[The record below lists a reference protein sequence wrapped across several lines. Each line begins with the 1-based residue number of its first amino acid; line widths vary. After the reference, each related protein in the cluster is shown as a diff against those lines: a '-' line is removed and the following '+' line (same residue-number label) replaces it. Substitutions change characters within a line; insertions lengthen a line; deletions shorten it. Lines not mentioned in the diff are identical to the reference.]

1 MSKIIVSPSILSA
14 DFANLENEVTD
25 LLNRHK
31 TMCTRSHTSIA
42 AKARHTVL
50 TLALLAGSL
59 LSVTSSRAQAL
70 PGVQPENLTYDIIY
84 QLGFLW
90 KRAAT
95 ATLQL
100 TVRPNSYHSVMTAR
114 TLPFA
119 DNIFRVRDTLVADMR
134 RNRDLLPIYYAKLA
148 DEGGTYRKDEVHYT
162 HTSSSTTG
170 KIRLYRPKRNAV
182 EDYTLTE
189 PGIVYDMLS
198 IFYVIRSFDFR
209 AMTMN
214 QLYKTKIFSGKS
226 LEYLDIEYLG
236 QEILKQNKK
245 EYSTFK
251 VRFRFY
257 DTSGKKTSD
266 NISAWIS
273 TDSQRIPLKVEGKL
287 ALGSMKA
294 VYTGD

>member
-1 MSKIIVSPSILSA
+1 MQ
-14 DFANLENEVTD
+14 
-25 LLNRHK
+25 
-31 TMCTRSHTSIA
+31 TRE
-42 AKARHTVL
+42 R
-50 TLALLAGSL
+50 
-59 LSVTSSRAQAL
+59 
-70 PGVQPENLTYDIIY
+70 LTYDIIY

-100 TVRPNSYHSVMTAR
+100 TVRPNSYHSVTDRAHPPLCRQHLPGAR
-114 TLPFA
+114 HPRGRHAPQPATC
-119 DNIFRVRDTLVADMR
+119 T
-134 RNRDLLPIYYAKLA
+134 PIYYAKLA
-148 DEGGTYRKDEVHYT
+148 DEGGTYRKDEVHYS
-162 HTSSSTTG
+162 HTESATTG
-170 KIRLYRPKRNAV
+170 KIRLYRPKRNAI

-198 IFYVIRSFDFR
+198 IFYVIRAFDFR

-273 TDSQRIPLKVEGKL
+273 TDSRRIPLKVEGKL

-294 VYTGD
+294 SIPAIEPRGSTL

>member
-1 MSKIIVSPSILSA
+1 
-14 DFANLENEVTD
+14 
-25 LLNRHK
+25 
-31 TMCTRSHTSIA
+31 MCTQSHTSIV
-42 AKARHTVL
+42 AKARLAVL

-59 LSVTSSRAQAL
+59 LSVTSSQAQTL

-119 DNIFRVRDTLVADMR
+119 DNIFRVRDTLVADMH

>member
-1 MSKIIVSPSILSA
+1 MRYPCHTFPFATLRNTILA
-14 DFANLENEVTD
+14 V
-25 LLNRHK
+25 
-31 TMCTRSHTSIA
+31 
-42 AKARHTVL
+42 
-50 TLALLAGSL
+50 ALLVGSL
-59 LSVTSSRAQAL
+59 LPAATTRAQSL
-70 PGVQPENLTYDIIY
+70 PGVQNERLSYDIIY

-100 TVRPNSYHSVMTAR
+100 TVRPNSYHSILTAR

-119 DNIFRVRDTLVADMR
+119 DNIFRVRDTLVADMH
-134 RNRDLLPIYYAKLA
+134 RNHDLTPIYYAKLA
-148 DEGGTYRKDEVHYT
+148 DEDHTYRKDEVHYLYNGT
-162 HTSSSTTG
+162 ATTG
-170 KIRLYRPKRNAV
+170 QIRLYRPKRNV
-182 EDYTLTE
+182 IEDYTLTE
-189 PGIVYDMLS
+189 PGFVYDMLS
-198 IFYVIRSFDFR
+198 IFYVIRAFDFR

-273 TDSQRIPLKVEGKL
+273 TDSRRIPLKVEGKL

>member
-1 MSKIIVSPSILSA
+1 MMIHL
-14 DFANLENEVTD
+14 
-25 LLNRHK
+25 
-31 TMCTRSHTSIA
+31 
-42 AKARHTVL
+42 RHTNIVAGIREL
-50 TLALLAGSL
+50 GVSLALLAASL
-59 LSVTSSRAQAL
+59 APATSVQAQNL
-70 PGVQPENLTYDIIY
+70 PGIQSEHLSYDIIY

-100 TVRPNSYHSVMTAR
+100 SIRPNSYHSVLTAR

-119 DNIFRVRDTLVADMR
+119 DNIFRVRDTLVADMH
-134 RNRDLLPIYYAKLA
+134 RNRNLTPIYYAKLA
-148 DEGGTYRKDEVHYT
+148 DEDGTYRKDEVHYAYNG
-162 HTSSSTTG
+162 SETTG
-170 KIRLYRPKRNAV
+170 RIRLYRPKRNAI

-214 QLYKTKIFSGKS
+214 QLYKTKIFSGSS
-226 LEYLDIEYLG
+226 LEYLNIEYLG

-273 TDSQRIPLKVEGKL
+273 TDARRIPLKVEGKL

-294 VYTGD
+294 VYTGN

>member
-1 MSKIIVSPSILSA
+1 MQNHSFL
-14 DFANLENEVTD
+14 
-25 LLNRHK
+25 
-31 TMCTRSHTSIA
+31 SIA
-42 AKARHTVL
+42 HKLRHL
-50 TLALLAGSL
+50 FLALLLWSTTGMGIS
-59 LSVTSSRAQAL
+59 AQNL
-70 PGVQPENLTYDIIY
+70 PGVQPELLSYDIIY

-100 TVRPNSYHSVMTAR
+100 SVHPHRYSAILKAK

-119 DNIFRVRDTLVADMR
+119 DNIFRVRDTLVSTMQ
-134 RNRDLLPIYYAKLA
+134 RNKELLPIYYAKLA
-148 DEGGTYRKDEVHYT
+148 DEDNTYRKDEVNYT
-162 HTSSSTTG
+162 YDGSATTG
-170 KIRLYRPKRNAV
+170 KIRLYRPKRNII

-198 IFYVIRSFDFR
+198 IFYVIRSFDFQS
-209 AMTMN
+209 MTMN

-226 LEYLDIEYLG
+226 LEYLNIEYLG
-236 QEILKQNKK
+236 QEILKQNKQ

-257 DTSGKKTSD
+257 DTHGKKTSD

-273 TDSQRIPLKVEGKL
+273 TDSRRIPLKVEGKL

-294 VYTGD
+294 VYTGE

>member
-1 MSKIIVSPSILSA
+1 MRHSCHIPISAKVRRIVLPL
-14 DFANLENEVTD
+14 V
-25 LLNRHK
+25 
-31 TMCTRSHTSIA
+31 
-42 AKARHTVL
+42 
-50 TLALLAGSL
+50 LLAGSL
-59 LSVTSSRAQAL
+59 LPTTTAQAQNL
-70 PGVQPENLTYDIIY
+70 PGIQPELLSYDIIY

-100 TVRPNSYHSVMTAR
+100 TVRPNSYHSVLTAR

-119 DNIFRVRDTLVADMR
+119 DNIFRVRDTLVADMH
-134 RNRDLLPIYYAKLA
+134 RNHDLIPIYYAELA
-148 DEGGTYRKDEVHYT
+148 DEDNTYRKDEVHYT
-162 HTSSSTTG
+162 YNGSATTG
-170 KIRLYRPKRNAV
+170 KIRLYRPKRNAI
-182 EDYTLTE
+182 EDYELTE

-198 IFYVIRSFDFR
+198 IFYVIRAFDFR

-226 LEYLDIEYLG
+226 LEYLNIEYLG

-257 DTSGKKTSD
+257 DTTGKKTSD

-273 TDSQRIPLKVEGKL
+273 TDSRRIPLKVEGKL

-294 VYTGD
+294 VYTGE

>member
-1 MSKIIVSPSILSA
+1 MNDYSFLSITQKL
-14 DFANLENEVTD
+14 
-25 LLNRHK
+25 
-31 TMCTRSHTSIA
+31 
-42 AKARHTVL
+42 RHTILAVL
-50 TLALLAGSL
+50 LWSATSMGAQAQNLPGLQPEL
-59 LSVTSSRAQAL
+59 LS
-70 PGVQPENLTYDIIY
+70 YDVIY

-100 TVRPNSYHSVMTAR
+100 TENPQSYHSVLQAK

-119 DNIFRVRDTLVADMR
+119 DNIFRVRDTLVSTMQ
-134 RNRDLLPIYYAKLA
+134 RNNKLVPIYYAKLA
-148 DEGGTYRKDEVHYT
+148 DEGGTYRKDEVNYT
-162 HTSSSTTG
+162 YDGLETTG

-182 EDYTLTE
+182 EDYILTE

-209 AMTMN
+209 NMEMN
-214 QLYKTKIFSGKS
+214 QIYKTKIFSGKS
-226 LEYLDIEYLG
+226 LEYLNIEYLG

-257 DTSGKKTSD
+257 DDTGKKTSD
-266 NISAWIS
+266 NISAWIGI
-273 TDSQRIPLKVEGKL
+273 DDRRIPLKVEGKL
-287 ALGSMKA
+287 PLGSMKA
-294 VYTGD
+294 VYTGQ

>member
-1 MSKIIVSPSILSA
+1 M
-14 DFANLENEVTD
+14 
-25 LLNRHK
+25 
-31 TMCTRSHTSIA
+31 
-42 AKARHTVL
+42 
-50 TLALLAGSL
+50 
-59 LSVTSSRAQAL
+59 
-70 PGVQPENLTYDIIY
+70 
-84 QLGFLW
+84 
-90 KRAAT
+90 
-95 ATLQL
+95 QL

-119 DNIFRVRDTLVADMR
+119 DNIFRVRDTLVADMH

-236 QEILKQNKK
+236 Q
-245 EYSTFK
+245 
-251 VRFRFY
+251 
-257 DTSGKKTSD
+257 
-266 NISAWIS
+266 
-273 TDSQRIPLKVEGKL
+273 
-287 ALGSMKA
+287 
-294 VYTGD
+294 

>member
-1 MSKIIVSPSILSA
+1 M
-14 DFANLENEVTD
+14 T
-25 LLNRHK
+25 LLNPRPMHCPIHIHLGTK
-31 TMCTRSHTSIA
+31 VRNC
-42 AKARHTVL
+42 VL
-50 TLALLAGSL
+50 SLVLLTGSL
-59 LSVTSSRAQAL
+59 APALVVHAQNP
-70 PGVQPENLTYDIIY
+70 PGIQPESLSYDIIY

-100 TVRPNSYHSVMTAR
+100 SIRPNSYHSVLTAR

-119 DNIFRVRDTLVADMR
+119 DNIFKVRDTLVADMH
-134 RNRDLLPIYYAKLA
+134 RNQALAPIYYAKLA
-148 DEGGTYRKDEVHYT
+148 DEDGTYRKDEVHYT
-162 HTSSSTTG
+162 YNGTATTG
-170 KIRLYRPKRNAV
+170 KIRLYRPKRNAIENYV
-182 EDYTLTE
+182 LTE

-198 IFYVIRSFDFR
+198 IFYVIRGFDFR
-209 AMTMN
+209 QMKMN

-226 LEYLDIEYLG
+226 LEYLNIEYLG

-245 EYSTFK
+245 EYNTFK

-257 DTSGKKTSD
+257 DTTGKKTSD

-273 TDSQRIPLKVEGKL
+273 TDSRRIPLKVEGKL

-294 VYTGD
+294 VYTGK

>member
-1 MSKIIVSPSILSA
+1 
-14 DFANLENEVTD
+14 
-25 LLNRHK
+25 
-31 TMCTRSHTSIA
+31 
-42 AKARHTVL
+42 
-50 TLALLAGSL
+50 
-59 LSVTSSRAQAL
+59 
-70 PGVQPENLTYDIIY
+70 
-84 QLGFLW
+84 
-90 KRAAT
+90 
-95 ATLQL
+95 
-100 TVRPNSYHSVMTAR
+100 
-114 TLPFA
+114 
-119 DNIFRVRDTLVADMR
+119 
-134 RNRDLLPIYYAKLA
+134 
-148 DEGGTYRKDEVHYT
+148 
-162 HTSSSTTG
+162 
-170 KIRLYRPKRNAV
+170 
-182 EDYTLTE
+182 
-189 PGIVYDMLS
+189 MLS
-198 IFYVIRSFDFR
+198 IFYVIRAFDFR

-273 TDSQRIPLKVEGKL
+273 TDSRRIPLKVEGKL

>member
-1 MSKIIVSPSILSA
+1 
-14 DFANLENEVTD
+14 
-25 LLNRHK
+25 
-31 TMCTRSHTSIA
+31 MCTQSHTSIV
-42 AKARHTVL
+42 AKARLAVL

-59 LSVTSSRAQAL
+59 LSVTSSQAQTL

-134 RNRDLLPIYYAKLA
+134 RNSNLLPIYYAKLA
-148 DEGGTYRKDEVHYT
+148 DEGGTYRKDEVHYS
-162 HTSSSTTG
+162 HTESATTG
-170 KIRLYRPKRNAV
+170 KIRLYRPKRNAI

-198 IFYVIRSFDFR
+198 IFYVIRAFDFK

-273 TDSQRIPLKVEGKL
+273 TDSRRIPLKVEGKL